1 MNDQYEELLQL
12 LVKGVKG
19 MNNIQ
24 ELTLL
29 DLKAEHLMIASEKVA
44 HVQMNNPL
52 EHALLILVKSGYSAV
67 PVLDTSYK
75 FKGTIGKNVILNRI
89 LGLER
94 FEMEKLSEIEVHE
107 VMNKTIPCLNREDD
121 FFTCL
126 KTVIDY
132 PFVCV
137 VDDEGYFD
145 GILTRRAIL
154 KQLNKY
160 LHLNKAL
167 FQLNDK

>member
-1 MNDQYEELLQL
+1 
-12 LVKGVKG
+12 
-19 MNNIQ
+19 MNNIK

-29 DLKAEHLMIASEKVA
+29 DLKAKHLMIPSEKVA

-75 FKGTIGKNVILNRI
+75 FKGTIGKNLILNRV
-89 LGLER
+89 LGIER
-94 FEMEKLSEIEVHE
+94 FEMEKLSQIEVHD
-107 VMNKTIPCLNREDD
+107 VMNQTIPCVNKLDD
-121 FFTCL
+121 FFMCL

-137 VDDEGYFD
+137 VDNDGYFD

-154 KQLNKY
+154 KQVNKY
-160 LHLNKAL
+160 MHVNKAL
-167 FQLNDK
+167 FQEIDK